1 MGHLV
6 GKDVYRNLGKGIDK
20 LHVRTPW
27 NEELYA
33 VLKELYTTE
42 EAELIVKMPMVFS
55 GIDRISRISKIPL
68 AKLQKILNRLSN
80 KGLVMDFFVGGEQ
93 KYMASPFIVG
103 IFEFAMMRTVGQ
115 PDTKKHAKLLS
126 AYLKEGS
133 FFHANFPAE
142 SQISFARALPH
153 QEALADHVEILDYES
168 VEQMVEANDKF
179 ALGLCS
185 CRHKREHAEGVSCDK
200 GTKLE
205 TCTSFGNAADYIIRN
220 KMGREISK
228 SEVLDIC
235 AESKASGL
243 VFSADN
249 VQQKSMFLCHCCG
262 CCCSIFQGINE
273 QGLSNALMTSSCV
286 IELDVT
292 SCVGCGKCETE
303 CPTKAIKME
312 AVTPSATEKRKK
324 LPQIDHSFC
333 IGCGVCALKC
343 APGSL
348 QLVKREKRVI
358 HPATTFERVMLQC
371 LERGT
376 LQNQIFDNPESM
388 TQEMMRGF
396 IGGFLRL
403 PPVKKALMSDLLR
416 STFLKAMGA
425 GVRAIGKGYVHEL

>member
-1 MGHLV
+1 MESVLGHLV

-55 GIDRISRISKIPL
+55 GIDRTSRISKIPL

-126 AYLKEGS
+126 AYLKEDS

-142 SQISFARALPH
+142 NQISFARAPPH

-205 TCTSFGNAADYIIRN
+205 TCTSFGNAADYFLEGHG
-220 KMGREISK
+220 GR
-228 SEVLDIC
+228 C
-235 AESKASGL
+235 P
-243 VFSADN
+243 
-249 VQQKSMFLCHCCG
+249 CYR
-262 CCCSIFQGINE
+262 
-273 QGLSNALMTSSCV
+273 QGLR
-286 IELDVT
+286 
-292 SCVGCGKCETE
+292 
-303 CPTKAIKME
+303 P
-312 AVTPSATEKRKK
+312 
-324 LPQIDHSFC
+324 
-333 IGCGVCALKC
+333 
-343 APGSL
+343 
-348 QLVKREKRVI
+348 
-358 HPATTFERVMLQC
+358 
-371 LERGT
+371 
-376 LQNQIFDNPESM
+376 
-388 TQEMMRGF
+388 
-396 IGGFLRL
+396 
-403 PPVKKALMSDLLR
+403 
-416 STFLKAMGA
+416 
-425 GVRAIGKGYVHEL
+425 